1 MIGIYV
7 KLPIKEGK
15 VDECIAAFQELMK
28 SVGQEE
34 GCLLYSLFKDK
45 KDPNTLIMMER
56 YKDKDA
62 LGHHG
67 STEYFKAFQGKMAG
81 FLAGAPE
88 MKILEEV
95 ASI

>member
-7 KLPIKEGK
+7 KLPIQEGK
-15 VDECIAAFQELMK
+15 ADEVVAAFKELMK
-28 SVGQEE
+28 EVGQEE

-45 KDPNTLIMMER
+45 KDPNVLYMMER
-56 YKDKDA
+56 YKDKEA
-62 LGHHG
+62 LNHHG
-67 STEYFKAFQGKMAG
+67 GTPYFQAFSAKMPG